1 MKIKDLQ
8 KDIEESLASL
18 PASSL
23 PPQLEALRH
32 LSAGGFNPQVSFRRV
47 QDNRKLREDA
57 AASYF
62 DPASY
67 EVVIS
72 FVPFPEL
79 QPESEVDVLEG
90 TTTPF
95 DPDDAIVQLID
106 ELKKAEAT
114 KPFVGLKWF
123 RDQFLPEKEYSWAR
137 DPMTSGS
144 LLRRATEQG
153 LVLTSQVPNAY
164 QPLHPVTAIRVNR
177 SHPRFQT
184 NILKQGPIFKPFPI
198 SGGSVSE
205 TILND
210 RR

>member
-32 LSAGGFNPQVSFRRV
+32 LSAADFNPQVSFRRI
-47 QDNRKLREDA
+47 QDSRKLREDA

-62 DPASY
+62 DPANY
-67 EVVIS
+67 EVVIG

-79 QPESEVDVLEG
+79 EAESDDAG
-90 TTTPF
+90 SDTPSVAF
-95 DPDDAIVQLID
+95 DPDEAIAQLLE
-106 ELKKAEAT
+106 ELRIAEGT
-114 KPFVGLKWF
+114 RPFVALKWF

-137 DPMTSGS
+137 DLKTSGT

-177 SHPRFQT
+177 RHPRFQT
-184 NILKQGPIFKPFPI
+184 DSPKQGAGFKPFPI
-198 SGGSVSE
+198 SGGSISE